1 MRFAD
6 NRNKIGKYIPA
17 VVFLIFIYGMALWF
31 IFSPKPDYSSSEKTI
46 LAEVS
51 GGYSR
56 KIAFG

>member
-1 MRFAD
+1 MHFAD

-31 IFSPKPDYSSSEKTI
+31 IFLRSPTTALPKKI
-46 LAEVS
+46 LTEVS

>member
-17 VVFLIFIYGMALWF
+17 VVFLISYTEWLCGLSFLRNPTTAL
-31 IFSPKPDYSSSEKTI
+31 PKKI

-51 GGYSR
+51 GGDSR